1 MTPRVARLLLSTAA
15 APLARTFTLLTFDVD
30 GTLVKGSGQAAEASA
45 HARAFASA
53 VGSVLGGGPPTPLP
67 AEALPGNLYHGS
79 TDGLIV
85 LRLAKAAL
93 GIPASE
99 SAPRLPE
106 IWRAM
111 YEDVA
116 VLSDADAARG
126 IEPLPGALESLRTLA
141 GMRDRVVCGLVTGN
155 VEGIARK
162 KMRAVGV
169 LATGAL
175 APPAAEQA
183 WDGENESAFLGG
195 FGSDYCSGNVDDLKY
210 NHLDRGEQIVIA
222 ARRARSVL
230 PAGAALERVVHVGD
244 APGDVLAA
252 RHCADERLLG
262 DDVVVGCVGV
272 ATGSYSAAELRELA
286 GAPRPGRWEP
296 VILEDGM
303 ADPAFL
309 AACGVE

>member
-53 VGSVLGGGPPTPLP
+53 VGSVLGDGPPTPLP

-93 GIPASE
+93 GIRPQNRRRDCPKSGAPCTRTWRC
-99 SAPRLPE
+99 SATRTR
-106 IWRAM
+106 RAGSSRCR
-111 YEDVA
+111 VRWNRC
-116 VLSDADAARG
+116 ARS
-126 IEPLPGALESLRTLA
+126 PGCATAWSAR
-141 GMRDRVVCGLVTGN
+141 LVTGN

-230 PAGAALERVVHVGD
+230 PAGAALSASSTSATRRATCSRRST
-244 APGDVLAA
+244 APTSA
-252 RHCADERLLG
+252 CS
-262 DDVVVGCVGV
+262 
-272 ATGSYSAAELRELA
+272 ATTWWSAASASRRA
-286 GAPRPGRWEP
+286 ATARRSCASSRARRGPGGGSR
-296 VILEDGM
+296 
-303 ADPAFL
+303 
-309 AACGVE
+309 